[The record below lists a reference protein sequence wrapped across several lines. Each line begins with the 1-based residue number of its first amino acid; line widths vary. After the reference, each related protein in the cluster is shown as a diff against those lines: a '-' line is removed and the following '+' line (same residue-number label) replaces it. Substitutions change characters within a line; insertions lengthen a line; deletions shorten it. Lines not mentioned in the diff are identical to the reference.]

1 MANPWSLFCWPRF
14 FRNFGTAIFT
24 LVIAHWVPFFS
35 WLFHL
40 LTRVSFIK
48 INLPIFF
55 FFFKQYDSLN
65 CLNLVHIMV
74 NEAVQ
79 QMTLL

>member
-48 INLPIFF
+48 INLPR
-55 FFFKQYDSLN
+55 QYDSLN

-79 QMTLL
+79 QMTPL